1 MNNVQLSINFKLSE
15 FVKQDVSTYS
25 LALLKQ
31 LAKNLQL
38 IRDKL
43 QIYAIDNKKPVS
55 LIVNSG
61 VRTEQDYTRLVSKGY
76 NPSKTSDHFC
86 RLSATFK
93 AYTWRSRHSCN

>member
-1 MNNVQLSINFKLSE
+1 MNNVQLSTNFKLSE
-15 FVKQDVSTYS
+15 FVKQDVSEYS

-31 LAKNLQL
+31 LAKNLQS

-55 LIVNSG
+55 VIISSG
-61 VRTEQDYTRLVSKGY
+61 VRTEQDYNRLVTKGY

-86 RLSATFK
+86 RLSITF
-93 AYTWRSRHSCN
+93 